1 MPCDSATA
9 ATHVAIAYKTHVA
22 IAYKK
27 SRMLIYLL
35 FLLPPLVLAWARP
48 PIKRRITFVAVAYF
62 VALLLFIG
70 LRDRTGPDW
79 TAYIFVYEDINSDMR
94 TRTEPLF
101 KYLNVLSSTLGFYIY
116 GVNFVCALIFLIG
129 IFVYANCTARPWLA
143 IAAVTPY
150 LCFVIG
156 MSGIRQAA
164 AIGVGY
170 IALANWSR
178 LSIIVKLLFIAIA
191 MGFHTSAVILIVLV
205 IFDDLKHLWLKLI
218 FFGLFFAYILNSDWA
233 TDAIEI
239 YHSRYLTQNI
249 ISFGAAQHVALSAFP
264 AALYFIFNKR
274 IASVGWNTSVV
285 AIGAI
290 GSIVALPL
298 TAISS
303 TGVDRLALYFSYIQM
318 WIYPALTEALK
329 EDEYVVL
336 FGVTI
341 IILSVFFVYFTFG
354 LTISGYVPYHSLLVD
369 Q

>member
-1 MPCDSATA
+1 MAAPCESATG
-9 ATHVAIAYKTHVA
+9 ATHVAIAN
-22 IAYKK
+22 KK
-27 SRMLIYLL
+27 RRMLIYFL
-35 FLLPPLVLAWARP
+35 FLLPPLILAWARP
-48 PIKRRITFVAVAYF
+48 PIKRRITFVAIAYF

-70 LRDRTGPDW
+70 LRDETGPDW
-79 TAYIFVYEDINSDMR
+79 TGYIYIYEEINSELGA
-94 TRTEPLF
+94 TTEPLF
-101 KYLNVLSSTLGFYIY
+101 VYLNVLSSTLGFYIY

-129 IFVYANCTARPWLA
+129 IFAYANCTARPWLA

-164 AIGVGY
+164 AIGVSY

-178 LSIIVKLLFIAIA
+178 LSTIVKLLFIATA

-205 IFDDLKHLWLKLI
+205 IFDDLKRLWLKLI
-218 FFGLFFAYILNSDWA
+218 LSGLFLAYILNSGLT
-233 TDAIEI
+233 TDTIER
-239 YHSRYLTQNI
+239 YNSRYLTQNV

-264 AALYFIFNKR
+264 AALYFIFNNR
-274 IASVGWNTSVV
+274 IATAGWSTSLVT
-285 AIGAI
+285 IGAI

-318 WIYPALTEALK
+318 WIYPALIEGLK
-329 EDEYVVL
+329 EDEHVVL
-336 FGVTI
+336 FGETI
-341 IILSVFFVYFTFG
+341 IILSIFFVYFTFG

-369 Q
+369 QIVERFR

>member
-1 MPCDSATA
+1 MAAPCESATG
-9 ATHVAIAYKTHVA
+9 TMHVAIAF
-22 IAYKK
+22 KK
-27 SRMLIYLL
+27 RRMLIYLS

-79 TAYIFVYEDINSDMR
+79 DAYTYMHERINSDLGA
-94 TRTEPLF
+94 RTEPLF
-101 KYLNVLSSTLGFYIY
+101 SYLNVLSGTFGFYIY

-129 IFVYANCTARPWLA
+129 IFAYANCTARPWLA

-150 LCFVIG
+150 LCFVVG

-178 LSIIVKLLFIAIA
+178 LSVIVKLLFIVIA

-205 IFDDLKHLWLKLI
+205 IFDDRKRLALKLI
-218 FFGLFFAYILNSDWA
+218 FSGLFLAYFLRSNWA
-233 TDAIEI
+233 ADAIDT
-239 YHSRYLTQNI
+239 YNSRYLKENV
-249 ISFGAAQHVALSAFP
+249 ISFGAAQHVTLSAFP

-274 IASVGWNTSVV
+274 IANAGWNNSLVTL
-285 AIGAI
+285 GAI

-303 TGVDRLALYFSYIQM
+303 TGVDRLVLYFSYIQM
-318 WIYPALTEALK
+318 WIYPALFEALK
-329 EDEYVVL
+329 EDGALVL
-336 FGVTI
+336 SGATV
-341 IILSVFFVYFTFG
+341 IILLVFFVYFTFG
-354 LTISGYVPYHSLLVD
+354 LTISGYIPYHSLLVD

>member
-1 MPCDSATA
+1 
-9 ATHVAIAYKTHVA
+9 
-22 IAYKK
+22 
-27 SRMLIYLL
+27 MLIYLL

-79 TAYIFVYEDINSDMR
+79 TGYIHYYEGINSELQ
-94 TRTEPLF
+94 TTTEPLF
-101 KYLNVLSSTLGFYIY
+101 NYLNILSDRLGFYIY

-129 IFVYANCTARPWLA
+129 IFAYANCTARPWLA

-164 AIGVGY
+164 AIGVSY

-178 LSIIVKLLFIAIA
+178 FSVIVKLLFIAVA
-191 MGFHTSAVILIVLV
+191 MGFHASAVILIVLV
-205 IFDDLKHLWLKLI
+205 IFDDPKRLWFKLI
-218 FFGLFFAYILNSDWA
+218 FSGLFLAYILNYSLV
-233 TDAIEI
+233 TDII
-239 YHSRYLTQNI
+239 DGYNSRYLKQNI

-274 IASVGWNTSVV
+274 IANAGWNTSLVT
-285 AIGAI
+285 IGAI
-290 GSIVALPL
+290 GSIAALPL

-318 WIYPALTEALK
+318 WIYPALVEALK
-329 EDEYVVL
+329 EDERVVL

-354 LTISGYVPYHSLLVD
+354 ITISGYIPYHNLLVVDD